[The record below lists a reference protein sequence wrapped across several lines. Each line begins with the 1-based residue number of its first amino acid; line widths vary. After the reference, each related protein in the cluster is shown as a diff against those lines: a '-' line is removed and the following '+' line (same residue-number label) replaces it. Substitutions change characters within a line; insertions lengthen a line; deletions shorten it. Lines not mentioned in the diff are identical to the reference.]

1 MVSEIYKSNAEKFNA
16 LSIRERI
23 LISLTILGLMA
34 LSWGHFFATPMMLQ
48 IESME
53 VDNRRITKAIDSARL
68 SVDQIKARLEAG
80 VHKESKVKLARLK
93 QELMKTE
100 AQLKLKAI
108 ELIDPEEMFQL
119 MTQLIYK
126 ESKLKLLSLKRR
138 GVKPALKAK
147 EEEENTSGIYRHV
160 LEVKFSGQYEDI
172 FNYMTS
178 LESLEWKLIWEEIEI
193 SNDEY
198 PVVNV
203 TIVISTLSM
212 RKEWVGV

>member
-16 LSIRERI
+16 LSIRERT
-23 LISLTILGLMA
+23 LIGLTILGLTI
-34 LSWGHFFATPMMLQ
+34 LSWGHFYAAPMMLQ

-53 VDNRRITKAIDSARL
+53 VDNRQITLAIDSAQL
-68 SVDQIKARLEAG
+68 SVDQIKARLEVG
-80 VHKESKVKLARLK
+80 VHKESKAKLARLK
-93 QELMKTE
+93 QELMETE
-100 AQLKLKAI
+100 TQLKLKAT

-138 GVKPALKAK
+138 GVKPVLEA
-147 EEEENTSGIYRHV
+147 EEGQENTGGIYRHV
-160 LEVKFSGQYEDI
+160 LEAKFSGQYEDI
-172 FNYMTS
+172 FNYMAS
-178 LESLEWKLIWEEIEI
+178 LESLKWKLIWEEIEI

>member
-1 MVSEIYKSNAEKFNA
+1 MVSEFYKSNAEKFNA

-23 LISLTILGLMA
+23 LIGLTILGLMT
-34 LSWGHFFATPMMLQ
+34 LSWWHFFAAPMMLQ
-48 IESME
+48 IESIE
-53 VDNRRITKAIDSARL
+53 VGNQQITKGIDRAQL
-68 SVDQIKARLEAG
+68 SVDQIKARLDAG
-80 VHKESKVKLARLK
+80 VHTESKAKLALLR
-93 QELMKTE
+93 QELMDTE

-119 MTQLIYK
+119 MTQLLYK
-126 ESKLKLLSLKRR
+126 ESRLKLLSLKRR
-138 GVKPALKAK
+138 GVKPAL
-147 EEEENTSGIYRHV
+147 ESEDGQENTSGIYRHV
-160 LEVKFSGQYEDI
+160 LEAKFSGQYEDI
-172 FNYMTS
+172 FNYMAS
-178 LESLEWKLIWEEIEI
+178 LESLKWKLIWEEIEI

>member
-1 MVSEIYKSNAEKFNA
+1 MVSEFYKSNAEKFNA

-23 LISLTILGLMA
+23 LIGLTILGLMT
-34 LSWGHFFATPMMLQ
+34 LSWWHFFAAPMMLQ
-48 IESME
+48 IESIE
-53 VDNRRITKAIDSARL
+53 VGNQQITKGIDSAQL
-68 SVDQIKARLEAG
+68 SVDQIKARLDAG
-80 VHKESKVKLARLK
+80 VHTESKAKLALLR
-93 QELMKTE
+93 QELMGTE

-119 MTQLIYK
+119 MTQLLYK
-126 ESKLKLLSLKRR
+126 ESRLKLLSLKRR
-138 GVKPALKAK
+138 GVKPAL
-147 EEEENTSGIYRHV
+147 ESLDGQENTSGIYRHV
-160 LEVKFSGQYEDI
+160 LEAKFSGQYEDI
-172 FNYMTS
+172 FNYMAS
-178 LESLEWKLIWEEIEI
+178 LESLKWKLIWEEIEI